1 MDWHLPLA
9 EHPTRSWRIVCVVLV
24 FLGSAAFVEG
34 GPATPFC
41 NSNSI
46 TINDV
51 AAASPYPSQI
61 TVAGLSGAIASVS
74 VDLIG
79 LSEGTPQDLS
89 MLLVGPSGGKF
100 EFVSRVGGTNPVTGV
115 NVTLS
120 DTALSQLPQTQ
131 IVSGTYRPT
140 KTR

>member
-1 MDWHLPLA
+1 MRHSA
-9 EHPTRSWRIVCVVLV
+9 NRSLHVIGIVLV
-24 FLGSAAFVEG
+24 FLGSAAIVEAG
-34 GPATPFC
+34 LATPFC

-74 VDLIG
+74 ADLIG

-89 MLLVGPSGGKF
+89 MLIVSPSGAKSSSCRG
-100 EFVSRVGGTNPVTGV
+100 SAGR
-115 NVTLS
+115 
-120 DTALSQLPQTQ
+120 ALSPGST
-131 IVSGTYRPT
+131 
-140 KTR
+140 